1 MQATENAPS
10 EFKLILVGDGG
21 VGKETLL
28 QRLLKGKFETK
39 YIASIGV
46 DKHPLTFQTNRG
58 PITFNV
64 WHTNGQEKFGS
75 LRDEYYRDGHC
86 CIIMFDVTSR
96 ITYRHVPTWYED
108 VTRVCGNIP
117 IVLVASKV
125 DIDDRKVK
133 AKQINFHLKKNLPY
147 YELSLN
153 SNLNLEQP
161 FLCLAR
167 MLTGDNELTFTI

>member
-21 VGKETLL
+21 VGKKTLL
-28 QRLLKGKFETK
+28 QRLLKGKFESK
-39 YIASIGV
+39 YIASFGV
-46 DKHPLTFQTNRG
+46 DKHHLPFQTNRG
-58 PITFNV
+58 PIAFDV
-64 WHTNGQEKFGS
+64 WNMNGQEKFGS

-96 ITYRHVPTWYED
+96 ITYRHVAIWHQD

-117 IVLVASKV
+117 IVLVANKV

-133 AKQINFHLKKNLPY
+133 AKQINFHRKKNLPY
-147 YELSLN
+147 YEMSVN

-167 MLTGDNELTFTI
+167 MLIGDSELTFTI